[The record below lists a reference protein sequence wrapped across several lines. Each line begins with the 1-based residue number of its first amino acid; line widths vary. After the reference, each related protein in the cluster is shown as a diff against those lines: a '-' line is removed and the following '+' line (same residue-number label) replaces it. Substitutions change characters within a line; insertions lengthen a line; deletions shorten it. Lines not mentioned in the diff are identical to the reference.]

1 MTTTTLSVRTNDVT
15 GFCALTY
22 QKWGQ
27 NTQCGYLF
35 AARHVLKLLLQ
46 DGDFQNVASADG
58 SATLVRV
65 SLLARPCQLVLSA
78 PDFSNG
84 VSWPHERQVVHR
96 TVEVKVSGDAVLR
109 RVGTN
114 PLRYEVVVGILRCPF
129 APMFEALR
137 EARGSASALAAF
149 WPSLP
154 RTGEDLDYCFTPLG
168 LALEGALD
176 LRAADRRD
184 VLLLPRHLPGEA
196 DGDAAWKAIPDAER
210 TGTHAWNL
218 LATPAPR
225 PAKPN
230 LAALVEGLRADAPDP
245 QAWPGTEP
253 RWAMLRWRLM
263 TPGRQPFVDH
273 CFQHAAIG
281 VRLERMAIAPDAVQP
296 LCAELVCQLW
306 VAVGGAAPTLEHG
319 GMVCDLAGTT
329 MTAQF
334 VWDARERNSRMTA
347 RVARSALWLSG
358 ALPARATALFDMVR
372 LTLRTA
378 VVSDPPTPNV
388 SLKWAHDEQSV
399 DAQQPTNVQLTLAAT
414 GMLCGG
420 AVAGAA
426 GIDPPAMG
434 GAPAD
439 VTPSVV
445 MPTVGTPV
453 WLKLEEGCLQL
464 APDALPLDR
473 DDARPAQTLLA
484 ATADASQAFR
494 GGLPLEAL
502 GGPAGLN
509 AWVSGGANRA
519 EPHVL
524 LRIDRFEVLL
534 HLYDAI
540 LVWRTPAWWV
550 CGSGVPPNALSLPPL
565 GTPFIDAL
573 ASAPTSRAEADG
585 KLAQALASVIFP
597 ALWVGRAGV
606 AAPSG
611 WSLDIRPG
619 NQPEFVL
626 PATAV
631 RAAVLWSA
639 FQDCYLVQTVPA
651 GGQPLGGPLLDPSR
665 ALVPLVHAAGEPL
678 TLVLGASGLPRLA
691 VPRYPSPKDL
701 APGWKPAAGEFFHP
715 NVTGLTL
722 EPSKALY
729 SYRHGPPILADGY
742 LRARLDGALG
752 STLAM
757 RSLAAVRPADDLAI
771 DDMAL
776 QPKTDTTYQVRGWLA
791 APQTVSVSALKLEL
805 GGAAPHLSMQAT
817 GGATSAERLV
827 LRIGSRDDGFSAAV
841 SVVTDSVGNRSY
853 LSSDTGHGKLL
864 RNFGQSLWVDDA
876 SRTLRD
882 GVGRQW
888 TPFANGARMVTSIGE
903 GFSSAQTSLTH
914 QRAGMVDGGDL
925 GPVELILC
933 LVELDPDA
941 PDRGGDWD
949 LSGPMQ
955 GHAGSMPMWGP
966 FVLLA
971 DELITVST
979 RAASVKARLGAPVGD
994 PDLPPM
1000 DAGGAVWLDWKA
1012 GDHGWGLTLGEKS
1025 AFEWRVQAVPGTQVS
1040 VASVSGPLVS
1050 DTSRVAVKVKRISL
1064 HTAVGEVTLPCDE
1077 AELRYIFEDG
1087 VCTALK
1093 ADIEVQASTG
1103 VEAHFSLHYRFR
1115 ANAQQAA
1122 GWHIEPASSGKLRL
1136 SWSNDPAGELALELA
1151 ADKFGTIHF
1160 ADEGGRALELQLAQ
1174 AAAQRWLV
1182 LAKDSGGVEMAGC
1195 LECQDGAPDH
1205 ATQLRLAYSWTR
1217 RIDDAQA
1224 LFGPLD
1230 ATSWVRVEGRDDWRS
1245 LHWEGDALPMV
1256 LTLTGHLVLDNDYAF
1271 EFEQEAA
1278 VAVTMRDRVHCF
1290 FDAVPLN
1297 ADRHVAG
1304 DLLHA
1309 MVEHRLHTGTA
1320 ATPVFS
1326 FQVPQAIRLKKLRDG
1341 KIGMAA
1347 NDVILLRLAE
1357 ADTQAPQTVPQI
1369 LYTHDEALGAC
1380 HGPASGNAQIR
1391 GTLLRLPLRTGD
1403 GGAVLKVPK
1412 PQLPNLAWFPLV
1424 TSQAYEGE
1432 APGNGWQERRASA
1445 TALNARAIEQLCA
1458 STTAASFSGS
1468 TALPGNGEMLP
1479 EWSALAQAAGWL
1491 HSGRLGAD
1499 VGVLATPYYAGV
1511 PAADPRAVMET
1522 AIPATLYVPDAAVSG
1537 GLRPL
1542 AQALVAGA
1550 AEAAIGGS
1558 PQDGRAALLAW
1569 GTSELLRRSLRT
1581 SALVMAHGLPLLSES
1596 VRRSFVVAAVDDE
1609 DAAPP
1614 LLSGGRHPRHSA
1626 LTELMRP
1633 LEAPGVAAQVMTA
1646 RTDQDGVL
1654 EVVDAQPLV
1663 AQGEP
1668 ALRYRLALNHLV
1680 DNAGR
1685 TAALSPT
1692 GAALS
1697 KRQRITFAASTL
1709 ADAYPHS
1716 VLPLVSPPTNTSA
1729 QVVSPALV
1737 DVCVAVLRPGDTV
1750 HTRWALRGE
1759 GAQTGP
1765 GVEVGLRSAR
1775 AGNSAAGGALAFG
1788 ITEAARAR
1796 VDGVDWV
1803 LRELTT
1809 ARSLGAVPTPLSTE
1823 GIEVTVVTP
1832 RETMHRLL
1840 TLGADPLG
1848 NWKVVLGVAAQNAD
1862 GPDSSHGTRDLSL
1875 RLLEPLLCGAFPHE
1889 VGTRL
1894 REGAELAWAVAAG
1907 DGGRESRDP
1916 LDPAMV
1922 SSLEEIDASARA
1934 RDAWNVGE
1942 QIRVVR
1948 LGPWQSMADRPDHE
1962 QASTRPGGYSM
1973 APGADLA
1980 RLLKL
1985 THKDRNAPRHWLLK
1999 EGLAAGPMLVLLIR
2013 SGGAMR
2019 YLVALAVDWRRG
2031 AALEQPERVLAVRGG
2046 QVLGFGDLAGPIS
2059 IRLED
2064 GRFILHNTAY
2074 ALDRPSAGRD
2084 AALVRAWL
2092 FGAGGACAAI
2102 AAPAPP

>member
-1 MTTTTLSVRTNDVT
+1 MTTTSLSVCTNDVT
-15 GFCALTY
+15 GFSALTY

-27 NTQCGYLF
+27 VTQCGYLF

-46 DGDFQNVASADG
+46 EGDFQNVG
-58 SATLVRV
+58 SDTLVRV
-65 SLLARPCQLVLSA
+65 SLLARQCELTLSA
-78 PDFSNG
+78 PDFSDG
-84 VSWPHERQVVHR
+84 VLWPHERQVVPR
-96 TVEVKVSGDAVLR
+96 TVKVKVSGDAVLR

-114 PLRYEVVVGILRCPF
+114 PLNYEVVVGILRCPF
-129 APMFEALR
+129 TPMFEALR
-137 EARGSASALAAF
+137 EASGSASALAAF

-154 RTGEDLDYCFTPLG
+154 RIGEDLDYCFTPLG

-176 LRAADRRD
+176 LRAPDRRD
-184 VLLLPRHLPGEA
+184 VLLLPRHRPGAA
-196 DGDAAWKAIPDAER
+196 DGDAAWKMIPDGER
-210 TGTHAWNL
+210 TGTHAWNRL
-218 LATPAPR
+218 DTLEPR

-230 LAALVEGLRADAPDP
+230 LAALVEGLRADAPEP
-245 QAWPGTEP
+245 QTWPVTEP

-281 VRLERMAIAPDAVQP
+281 VRLERTAVAPDAMQP
-296 LCAELVCQLW
+296 VCAELVCQLW
-306 VAVGGAAPTLEHG
+306 VAPGGAAPTLKHG
-319 GMVCDLAGTT
+319 GMVCDLTGTT

-358 ALPARATALFDMVR
+358 SLPSSATALFDMVR

-378 VVSDPPTPNV
+378 LVSEPLTPNL
-388 SLKWAHDEQSV
+388 SLKWVHDEQGQG
-399 DAQQPTNVQLTLAAT
+399 AQQPVNVQLALAAT

-420 AVAGAA
+420 TVAGAA

-434 GAPAD
+434 GAPAG

-453 WLKLEEGCLQL
+453 WLQLEEGCLQL

-484 ATADASQAFR
+484 ATAEASQAFR

-509 AWVSGGANRA
+509 AWVSNGADRS

-524 LRIDRFEVLL
+524 LRIDRFEVQLQ
-534 HLYDAI
+534 LYDAI

-550 CGSGVPPNALSLPPL
+550 CGSGVPADALSLPPL

-573 ASAPTSRAEADG
+573 ASAPTSRADADD

-611 WSLDIRPG
+611 WSLDIRHG
-619 NQPEFVL
+619 HQAEFVL
-626 PATAV
+626 PASAV
-631 RAAVLWSA
+631 RATVLWSA

-678 TLVLGASGLPRLA
+678 TLVLGGAGLPRVA

-722 EPSKALY
+722 EPSRALY

-742 LRARLDGALG
+742 LRARLDGTLG
-752 STLAM
+752 STLAT

-771 DDMAL
+771 DDVAL
-776 QPKTDTTYQVRGWLA
+776 QPKADTTYHVRGWLA
-791 APQTVSVSALKLEL
+791 APQTVSVSALELAL
-805 GGAAPHLSMQAT
+805 GGADPHLSMQAT
-817 GGATSAERLV
+817 GGPTDAERLP
-827 LRIGSRDDGFSAAV
+827 LRIGSRDDGFSAPV
-841 SVVTDSVGNRSY
+841 SVVTDTVNSRSY
-853 LSSDTGHGKLL
+853 LSNDAGHGKLL
-864 RNFGQSLWVDDA
+864 CNFGQSLWVDDA
-876 SRTLRD
+876 SHVLRD

-888 TPFANGARMVTSIGE
+888 TLFADGARKITSISE
-903 GFSSAQTSLTH
+903 GFASTQINLTH
-914 QRAGMVDGGDL
+914 QRAGTLDGGAL
-925 GPVELILC
+925 GPVELTLC
-933 LVELDPDA
+933 LVELDPSA
-941 PDRGGDWD
+941 SDRRRDWD
-949 LSGPMQ
+949 LSGPMH
-955 GHAGSMPMWGP
+955 GYAGTMPMWGP
-966 FVLLA
+966 LALLA
-971 DELITVST
+971 DGLTMVST
-979 RAASVKARLGAPVGD
+979 SAARVKARLGAPVGD
-994 PDLPPM
+994 PHLLPM
-1000 DAGGAVWLDWKA
+1000 DAGGAVWLDWKS
-1012 GDHGWGLTLGEKS
+1012 GDHGWGLTLGENS
-1025 AFEWRVQAVPGTQVS
+1025 TFEWRMRAVPGAQVS
-1040 VASVSGPLVS
+1040 VASVSGNLLS
-1050 DTSRVAVKVKRISL
+1050 DASRVALKVNCISL

-1087 VCTALK
+1087 VCTELQ

-1103 VEAHFSLHYRFR
+1103 VQASFSLHFRFR
-1115 ANAQQAA
+1115 ANAQQVA
-1122 GWHIEPASSGKLRL
+1122 GWHIAPMSDSKARL
-1136 SWSNDPAGELALELA
+1136 SWNHDSAGELALELGV
-1151 ADKFGTIHF
+1151 DTLDVIHF
-1160 ADEGGRALELQLAQ
+1160 TEADGRAHVLELVQ
-1174 AAAQRWLV
+1174 AAQQRWLV
-1182 LAKDSGGVEMAGC
+1182 LARGGSGVEMAGC
-1195 LECQDGAPDH
+1195 LECQDGAPGN

-1217 RIDDAQA
+1217 YIDDAKA
-1224 LFGPLD
+1224 LFGPLHS
-1230 ATSWVRVEGRDDWRS
+1230 TSWVRVQGSDDWRS
-1245 LHWEGDALPMV
+1245 LHWQGDALPMV
-1256 LTLTGHLVLDNDYAF
+1256 RTLTGHLVLDNDYAF

-1278 VAVTMRDRVHCF
+1278 AAVTMRDRVHCF
-1290 FDAVPLN
+1290 FDAVSLN
-1297 ADRHVAG
+1297 DDGHVAG

-1309 MVEHRLHTGTA
+1309 MVEHRLYTNTA

-1326 FQVPQAIRLKKLRDG
+1326 FQVPQAISLKKLREG
-1341 KIGMAA
+1341 EMGMAA
-1347 NDVILLRLAE
+1347 IDVILLRLAE
-1357 ADTQAPQTVPQI
+1357 ADTLAPQTVPQI
-1369 LYTHDEALGAC
+1369 LYTQDEALGAC
-1380 HGPASGNAQIR
+1380 HGSASGNAQIR
-1391 GTLLRLPLRTGD
+1391 GILLRLPLRTAQGV
-1403 GGAVLKVPK
+1403 AVLKVPK
-1412 PQLPNLAWFPLV
+1412 PKLPNLAWFPLV
-1424 TSQAYEGE
+1424 TSQAFEGE
-1432 APGNGWQERRASA
+1432 VPDNGWQERRASA
-1445 TALNARAIEQLCA
+1445 SALNARAIERLCA
-1458 STTAASFSGS
+1458 STTVASFDGS
-1468 TALPGNGEMLP
+1468 TALPGNGQMLL
-1479 EWSALAQAAGWL
+1479 EWSVLAQATGWL

-1511 PAADPRAVMET
+1511 SAADTLASIET
-1522 AIPATLYVPDAAVSG
+1522 AIPATLYVPDAAVPG

-1542 AQALVAGA
+1542 AHALVASTAQATTG
-1550 AEAAIGGS
+1550 ES
-1558 PQDGRAALLAW
+1558 PQDGHAALLAW
-1569 GTSELLRRSLRT
+1569 GTNELLRRSLRT
-1581 SALVMAHGLPLLSES
+1581 SALVIAHGLPLLSVS

-1609 DAAPP
+1609 DAAP
-1614 LLSGGRHPRHSA
+1614 LLLPGGRHPRHSA

-1633 LEAPGVAAQVMTA
+1633 QEAPAIAAQVMTA

-1654 EVVDAQPLV
+1654 ELVDAQPRV
-1663 AQGEP
+1663 VQGEP

-1680 DNAGR
+1680 DKAGQ
-1685 TAALSPT
+1685 TAAVWPT

-1709 ADAYPHS
+1709 ADTYPHI
-1716 VLPLVSPPTNTSA
+1716 VLPLVSPPASTSA

-1737 DVCVAVLRPGDTV
+1737 DVCAAVLRPGDTV

-1759 GAQTGP
+1759 GSQTGP
-1765 GVEVGLRSAR
+1765 GVEAGLRCAR
-1775 AGNSAAGGALAFG
+1775 AGNAAAGGGPNLG

-1796 VDGVDWV
+1796 VDGVDWL
-1803 LRELTT
+1803 LREMTT
-1809 ARSLGAVPTPLSTE
+1809 ARSLGPVPEPQIAE
-1823 GIEVTVVTP
+1823 GIEVTLVTP
-1832 RETMHRLL
+1832 RETTHRLL
-1840 TLGADPLG
+1840 TMGAEPIG
-1848 NWKVVLGVAAQNAD
+1848 NWKVVLGVAAQNSDAAD
-1862 GPDSSHGTRDLSL
+1862 RFDEPRDRSL
-1875 RLLEPLLCGAFPHE
+1875 RLLEPLFCGAFPHG
-1889 VGTRL
+1889 VGKRL
-1894 REGAELAWAVAAG
+1894 PDGAELAWAVAAG
-1907 DGGRESRDP
+1907 DDWRESRDG

-1948 LGPWQSMADRPDHE
+1948 LGKWQSMADRPDHE

-1985 THKDRNAPRHWLLK
+1985 THYQHNTQQHWLLK

-2013 SGGAMR
+2013 SGSAMR

-2031 AALEQPERVLAVRGG
+2031 TALEQPERVLAVRGG
-2046 QVLGFGDLAGPIS
+2046 QVLGFGDLAGPTH

-2084 AALVRAWL
+2084 AARLSAWL